1 MSNALR
7 LLRTRLA
14 AVAGAAVV
22 LALGATAVAD
32 TEDPRSNYILTSFV
46 EETGDELG
54 YGNYAEGPT
63 ASSGKQCK
71 ATFRVAVGK
80 AFSITSTTVRG
91 PNAKPAV
98 VTIKD
103 PDGAGSARTPSDA
116 ARGWT
121 AVSHASDGMK
131 NHDGTWSVWL
141 PRAKSPMTGKL
152 GCAAHERAVR
162 VVFEASY

>member
-1 MSNALR
+1 MKNALR
-7 LLRTRLA
+7 RPRFAALA
-14 AVAGAAVV
+14 SAAAV

-32 TEDPRSNYILTSFV
+32 TEDPRSNYVLTGFV

-71 ATFRVAVGK
+71 ATFRVAVGRS
-80 AFSITSTTVRG
+80 FSITSTTVRG

-103 PDGAGSARTPSDA
+103 PDGAGSPRTPSDA
-116 ARGWT
+116 ARGWS

-141 PRAKSPMTGKL
+141 PRVKSPTTGKV
-152 GCAAHERAVR
+152 GCSSHDRAVR
-162 VVFEASY
+162 VVFEASF